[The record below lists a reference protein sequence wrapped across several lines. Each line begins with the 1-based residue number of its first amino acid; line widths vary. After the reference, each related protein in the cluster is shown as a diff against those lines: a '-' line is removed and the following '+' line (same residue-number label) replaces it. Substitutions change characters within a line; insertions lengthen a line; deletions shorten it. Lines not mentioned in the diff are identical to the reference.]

1 MTTEQLAALKEVAEK
16 AHKSIPGPYFVA
28 SDDAHDVPDHKDSGL
43 ALVETGRSDDWWVA
57 RLCEWPTAKFIAAFD
72 PTTCLELL
80 EEVERLRTEGM
91 ELSTTIEACHAMLD
105 KLDPEYQKGMTTLVP
120 IDTRLHEFL
129 WPEGRITDD
138 MVNGDD

>member
-1 MTTEQLAALKEVAEK
+1 MITEQLAALKEVAEK

-28 SDDAHDVPDHKDSGL
+28 SDDAHDSPDHKDSGL

-80 EEVERLRTEGM
+80 EEVERLTREIADYEQT
-91 ELSTTIEACHAMLD
+91 D
-105 KLDPEYQKGMTTLVP
+105 LVP
-120 IDTRLHEFL
+120 RSRWEATNDDWLEARQQYRDLAQKAKTEIERLEA
-129 WPEGRITDD
+129 RI
-138 MVNGDD
+138 GERL

>member
-28 SDDAHDVPDHKDSGL
+28 SDDAHDTPDHKDSGL

-80 EEVERLRTEGM
+80 EEVERLRADRQGIRE
-91 ELSTTIEACHAMLD
+91 SVS
-105 KLDPEYQKGMTTLVP
+105 KLVNSDFVCNRCGSQKK
-120 IDTRLHEFL
+120 
-129 WPEGRITDD
+129 
-138 MVNGDD
+138 